1 MTDAAS
7 HGEAPATPAEP
18 NPFAVLLAVQD
29 LDTSIAQHE
38 HKKAALPER
47 RELGGLHARA
57 AVIRRRVAELDA
69 QRAEFG
75 TRLSHLEEQTA
86 AVVARRKALEDRLYG
101 ARGAAGRDLRAI
113 ESEVAQLVGRL
124 HQLEDEELVVME
136 EQEPVDQEAERCATE
151 LAGLAE
157 EAGQLSSRVAEADR
171 TIDAEL
177 ATLAEARLAE
187 AAQLPDAL
195 SRRYEDLRSHLGGI
209 GAARLVGGR
218 CAGCHLSLPA
228 VELDRIRHLA
238 PDAVVTCDQCGR
250 ILVRPSLAGGR

>member
-1 MTDAAS
+1 MTDAAPP
-7 HGEAPATPAEP
+7 EPAAADD

-38 HKKAALPER
+38 HRKAALPER
-47 RELGGLHARA
+47 RELEVLQARA
-57 AVIRRRVAELDA
+57 AGIRRRVAELDG
-69 QRAEFG
+69 QRSVFG

-136 EQEPVDQEAERCATE
+136 EQEPVDQEAERCAAE
-151 LAGLAE
+151 LAELAE
-157 EAGQLSSRVAEADR
+157 QSKQLAERVAEADVA
-171 TIDAEL
+171 IDAEL
-177 ATLAEARLAE
+177 SVLAVSRAAE
-187 AAQLPDAL
+187 AARLPEAL
-195 SRRYEDLRSHLGGI
+195 ASRYETLRSRLAGI
-209 GAARLVGGR
+209 GAARIVDGR
-218 CAGCHLSLPA
+218 CGGCHLSLPS
-228 VELDRIRHLA
+228 VELDRIKHLA